1 MRTHVCAGAGTT
13 LVLVERTHVRRAS
26 GHLCI
31 SYRVTG
37 AGCRPCPRCVP
48 GARGAGPPARARTSQ
63 NGLNAARRPFL
74 FFCFRSSFKRT
85 PRDRHASTKLKR
97 LTTTSSAVGSRPST
111 ALKVGIRIHARAQ
124 PVRYKKHRGQC
135 VMGARAR
142 QPPPVRVPY
151 HRPTCTRG
159 LHLPAQK
166 KVAKNEREPI
176 TGTDIPTEPALNE
189 PIRDRTESHQS
200 NLLLILAALPSL
212 HAKLFS
218 QKRNVTSLWS
228 FTTMVPQ
235 GSCSAW
241 SSPTHFWS

>member
-1 MRTHVCAGAGTT
+1 MSPGCPLCPRSPRRAAGARQNKP
-13 LVLVERTHVRRAS
+13 ER
-26 GHLCI
+26 
-31 SYRVTG
+31 
-37 AGCRPCPRCVP
+37 
-48 GARGAGPPARARTSQ
+48 
-63 NGLNAARRPFL
+63 FE
-74 FFCFRSSFKRT
+74 RSSQAIPVFLLSLLFQADTARQTRVDKT
-85 PRDRHASTKLKR
+85 QKV
-97 LTTTSSAVGSRPST
+97 TTTSSAVGSRPST

-151 HRPTCTRG
+151 HRPTRFCIFQRE
-159 LHLPAQK
+159 K

-200 NLLLILAALPSL
+200 NLLLILARFAVV

-218 QKRNVTSLWS
+218 QKRNVTSLCGASRPCLWS
-228 FTTMVPQ
+228 FTTL
-235 GSCSAW
+235 
-241 SSPTHFWS
+241 